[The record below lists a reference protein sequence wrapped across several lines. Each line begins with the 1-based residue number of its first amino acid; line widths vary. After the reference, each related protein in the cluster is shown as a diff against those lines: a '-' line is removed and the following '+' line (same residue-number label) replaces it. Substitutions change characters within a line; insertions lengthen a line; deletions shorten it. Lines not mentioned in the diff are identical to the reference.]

1 MGRAEAVSE
10 GGGSEELRV
19 ACQDRS
25 ELCDKG
31 GGDRGPVT
39 GDLGSHAAGV
49 RLHPRGR
56 RDPGGRG
63 GPRPSS
69 YREDRVGGGAGI
81 GRLWEVLSAAGGRCT
96 GPRGPRRGRRRPR
109 SREAGGGGAD
119 KGTRHLLA
127 LSSFS
132 RLLMTSCFRC
142 QALSRGRGLRLS
154 QTRWQEGVADTP
166 LMVRG
171 TEAQCQLRRYREV
184 RGAESVR
191 GDFLDSVTAEL
202 RFKMEAGVSQ
212 LSSQGGREEGEPC
225 SRQGGE
231 AGGQGGSAVIPGE
244 EAGPWAEARVTGL

>member
-1 MGRAEAVSE
+1 MGPAL
-10 GGGSEELRV
+10 GGSGRCCRLRV
-19 ACQDRS
+19 AGARDH
-25 ELCDKG
+25 
-31 GGDRGPVT
+31 GD
-39 GDLGSHAAGV
+39 H
-49 RLHPRGR
+49 
-56 RDPGGRG
+56 GGR
-63 GPRPSS
+63 
-69 YREDRVGGGAGI
+69 
-81 GRLWEVLSAAGGRCT
+81 
-96 GPRGPRRGRRRPR
+96 RRRPR
-109 SREAGGGGAD
+109 SREAGGGVAD
-119 KGTRHLLA
+119 KGAGHLLA

-154 QTRWQEGVADTP
+154 QTCWQEGVADTP

>member
-1 MGRAEAVSE
+1 M
-10 GGGSEELRV
+10 
-19 ACQDRS
+19 
-25 ELCDKG
+25 
-31 GGDRGPVT
+31 
-39 GDLGSHAAGV
+39 
-49 RLHPRGR
+49 
-56 RDPGGRG
+56 
-63 GPRPSS
+63 
-69 YREDRVGGGAGI
+69 
-81 GRLWEVLSAAGGRCT
+81 
-96 GPRGPRRGRRRPR
+96 
-109 SREAGGGGAD
+109 
-119 KGTRHLLA
+119 
-127 LSSFS
+127 
-132 RLLMTSCFRC
+132 
-142 QALSRGRGLRLS
+142 SRGRGLRLS

-244 EAGPWAEARVTGL
+244 EVGPWAEARVTGL

>member
-1 MGRAEAVSE
+1 M
-10 GGGSEELRV
+10 
-19 ACQDRS
+19 
-25 ELCDKG
+25 
-31 GGDRGPVT
+31 
-39 GDLGSHAAGV
+39 
-49 RLHPRGR
+49 
-56 RDPGGRG
+56 
-63 GPRPSS
+63 
-69 YREDRVGGGAGI
+69 
-81 GRLWEVLSAAGGRCT
+81 LSAEGGRCT
-96 GPRGPRRGRRRPR
+96 GPRGPRRAEEEAQEQGGGR
-109 SREAGGGGAD
+109 GGAD
-119 KGTRHLLA
+119 KGAGHLLA

-154 QTRWQEGVADTP
+154 QTCWQEGVADTP